1 MRICFFI
8 WLKCHLKKYLRTYC
22 YGSSSLK
29 NGVQSKYKKKNERKK
44 RPYRKIC
51 KVHFLNQSQIKPA
64 PEQLP

>member
-29 NGVQSKYKKKNERKK
+29 NGV
-44 RPYRKIC
+44 
-51 KVHFLNQSQIKPA
+51 
-64 PEQLP
+64 